1 MENLHFKI
9 LAKKKHCSRSLSR
22 QQIMWPSISDL
33 TFRASVYSDKCNG
46 WTRKLLMSL
55 SISKFYNSRM
65 KNYIFENRIP
75 RNKLF
80 NSLPVVRFSALP
92 K

>member
-1 MENLHFKI
+1 MENFHFKI
-9 LAKKKHCSRSLSR
+9 LAKKKYCSRSLSR

-65 KNYIFENRIP
+65 KTTSLKTEFP
-75 RNKLF
+75 GT
-80 NSLPVVRFSALP
+80 NSLTVYQ
-92 K
+92 